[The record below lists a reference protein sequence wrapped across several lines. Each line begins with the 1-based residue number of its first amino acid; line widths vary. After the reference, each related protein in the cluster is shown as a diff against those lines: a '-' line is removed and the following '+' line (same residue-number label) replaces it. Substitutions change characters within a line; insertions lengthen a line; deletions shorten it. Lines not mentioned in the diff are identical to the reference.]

1 MKVRFNWRRL
11 TPVAARQPASAGSQA
26 SAGSERARP
35 GAALRP
41 GRRGTR
47 RISILAAIVA
57 AATAAVALPAGAV
70 AATPDAAGV
79 SPAVFVQ
86 TNDPSGNA
94 VLSFERAADGSLTQD
109 GSFATG
115 GLGGTTVGAPTDP
128 LASQD
133 SLVLDRDRGLLYA
146 VNAGSDSLSVF
157 SVEGTHLTLRQVIPS
172 GGDFPVSVTTARN
185 LLYVLN
191 AGGEG
196 SVVGFAVA
204 GDRLVRAEDASRS
217 LGLVNASPPFFLTS
231 PAQVGLSPD
240 GAHLVVTTKVNRA
253 VDVFDVA
260 PGGRLSEAPAV
271 TNDTGPVPFAFEF
284 DRAGRLVLSDAS
296 GIANTFA
303 LGRDGGLSALGSDA
317 PNGQAATCWIVGA
330 RGFFYA
336 TNTGSDTITG
346 YAQDS
351 AGQLRLLSPDGV
363 SARTDGG
370 PIDIAATPSGR
381 FVYELNGTGGTLG
394 IYKVARDG
402 GLTKTGSVTG
412 LPAFDGVNGMQGLA
426 VA

>member
-1 MKVRFNWRRL
+1 MKVYSSWKRL
-11 TPVAARQPASAGSQA
+11 AAVAAP
-26 SAGSERARP
+26 
-35 GAALRP
+35 
-41 GRRGTR
+41 R
-47 RISILAAIVA
+47 RISTLAVVAAA
-57 AATAAVALPAGAV
+57 AATAALPAGAA
-70 AATPDAAGV
+70 AATPNSPGI

-94 VLSFERAADGSLTQD
+94 VLSYRRAANGSLTQV
-109 GSFATG
+109 GTFSAG
-115 GLGGTTVGAPTDP
+115 GLGGSTVSAPTDP

-172 GGDFPVSVTTARN
+172 GGDFPVSITTARN

-196 SVVGFAVA
+196 SVVGFTIA
-204 GDRLVRAEDASRS
+204 GDQLVRADDASRS
-217 LGLVNASPPFFLTS
+217 LGLDNASPPFFLTS

-240 GAHLVVTTKVNRA
+240 SAHLVVTTKVNRA

-260 PGGRLSEAPAV
+260 PSGRLSDAPTV
-271 TNDTGPVPFAFEF
+271 TDDTGPVPFAFDF

-303 LGRDGGLSALGSDA
+303 LARDGSLSAVGSDA
-317 PNGQAATCWIVGA
+317 PNGQAATCWIVAA

-346 YAQDS
+346 YSEDS
-351 AGQLRLLSPDGV
+351 AGQLRLLSADGV

-370 PIDIAATPSGR
+370 PIDIAAPPSGR
-381 FVYELNGTGGTLG
+381 FLYELNGTGGTLG

-402 GLTKTGSVTG
+402 ALTKTGSVSG
-412 LPAFDGVNGMQGLA
+412 LPAFDGVNGMQGIA